1 MNFKIAKKS
10 FLDSLTLVSRAV
22 SANTPLPSLGGI
34 KISVDTDGLTLVA
47 SDSNVSIKSV
57 IEANDDEALVINETG
72 EIVIDAKYLLEIVR
86 KIDSNY
92 VNFEII
98 DGLLVKFSGDKSEF
112 KINGMN
118 AADFPMIN
126 FDITDNEP
134 FTINASTFIEI
145 VDQTAFACSDKDT
158 RPVLTGVNLK
168 VENGVL
174 HANATDSYRLAYK
187 KVNVDSNLNL
197 NITVPAKY
205 LNEICH
211 SIGNNS
217 EIKIAIDNQKISFV
231 IGNGIIQT
239 RLLDDVF
246 PDTSRLIPQ
255 SFAQKMIIPSKDILN
270 AIDRTSFIKSDGK
283 NTVRL
288 NIDSSSIEIT
298 SSNQI
303 GSSFE
308 KIPVTSYEGNPLEI
322 SCSGKYL
329 QDAIRALSCDTVEFD
344 FSGELKPMILKSNKD
359 DSLIQLISP
368 VRTYR

>member
-1 MNFKIAKKS
+1 MNFKISKKS
-10 FLDSLTLVSRAV
+10 FLDSLTLVFRAV
-22 SANTPLPSLGGI
+22 SSNTPLPSLGGI
-34 KISVDTDGLTLVA
+34 KIEVEENKITLIA
-47 SDSNVSIKSV
+47 SDSNISIKSV
-57 IEANDDEALVINETG
+57 IEGNNEEALIINETG
-72 EIVIDAKYLLEIVR
+72 EIVIDGKYLMDIVR
-86 KIDSNY
+86 KIDGNLVS
-92 VNFEII
+92 FETI
-98 DGLLVKFSGDKSEF
+98 DGLLVKFSGEKSQF

-118 AADFPMIN
+118 AAEYPVISFEIN
-126 FDITDNEP
+126 DNKP
-134 FTINASTFIEI
+134 FEIDSKTFMEI
-145 VDQTAFACSDKDT
+145 IDQTAFACSDKET

-187 KVNVDSNLNL
+187 KVKVDSDIGI

-205 LNEICH
+205 LNEIYH

-217 EIKIAIDNQKISFV
+217 ELKIAIDNQKISFI
-231 IGNGIIQT
+231 IGNSVIQT

-246 PDTSRLIPQ
+246 PDTSRLVPATF
-255 SFAQKMIIPSKDILN
+255 SSKLLVSSKEISN

-283 NTVRL
+283 NTVRM
-288 NIDSSSIEIT
+288 NISNEAVEIT

-308 KIPVTSYEGNPLEI
+308 KIPVVSYEGNPLEI

-329 QDAIRALSCDTVEFD
+329 QDAIRSLSCETVEFD
-344 FSGELKPMILKSNKD
+344 FSGELKPMILKSTD
-359 DSLIQLISP
+359 DESLIQLISP

>member
-1 MNFKIAKKS
+1 MNFKIAKRS
-10 FLDSLTLVSRAV
+10 FLDALTLVSRAV

-34 KISVDTDGLTLVA
+34 KISVDTDSLTLVA
-47 SDSNVSIKSV
+47 SDSNISIKASV
-57 IEANDDEALVINETG
+57 KAGDDEVLIVKETG

-118 AADFPMIN
+118 ASDYPVIN
-126 FDITDNEP
+126 FDSNDTNP
-134 FTINASTFIEI
+134 FTIDSSVFTTI
-145 VDQTAFACSDKDT
+145 VDETSFACSDKDT

-168 VENGVL
+168 VENGML

-187 KVNVDSNLNL
+187 KVNVDTENSL

-211 SIGNNS
+211 SIGNNKD
-217 EIKIAIDNQKISFV
+217 IKIAIDNQKISFI

-246 PDTSRLIPQ
+246 PDTSRLIPP
-255 SFAQKMIIPSKDILN
+255 SFSQKMTISTKDMLN

-283 NTVRL
+283 NTVKM
-288 NIDSSSIEIT
+288 SINSEFVEIT

-308 KIPVTSYEGNPLEI
+308 QVPVLSYEGNPLEI

-329 QDAIRALSCDTVEFD
+329 QDALKALSSETVEFN
-344 FSGELKPMILKSNKD
+344 FSGELKPMILKSSDD